1 MIYKYIYQ
9 KEEKE
14 LDFEADKSMESTAQI
29 RNEIMSKFF
38 LADNI
43 NFLMSNGCSVCRFR
57 ANQRR
62 R

>member
-29 RNEIMSKFF
+29 RNESFCETLGSLGHIKYQDQEYVF
-38 LADNI
+38 LK
-43 NFLMSNGCSVCRFR
+43 
-57 ANQRR
+57 
-62 R
+62 